1 MPPKTEK
8 EKELFA
14 WLVFAQAGTFSLN
27 IPVNE
32 NYVLP
37 TLASGD
43 ALLFADREKQVA
55 TGIRRLYLIR
65 SEAERTIL
73 YFDRIVDFASPVPL
87 DKIQFVLPDAPAI
100 VWKLE
105 LPKLEQALHLANQPE
120 FKHLPELS
128 AYDPACQSFVR
139 DMLQQ
144 AVVSDLLGPA
154 CGSEEEIVGMSVR
167 DRYLV
172 GRLAPRI
179 PCDKKDAIKDNPFT
193 NDGEDAPDDLV
204 VAANEN
210 HTPQAKSAS
219 VAKDE
224 EEEDAIDATNNQ
236 SLVPSSFG
244 FTFCMDGTLPEIEV
258 IATWGRYERTE
269 SEFAINPKNGNPA
282 RCWKRIPSGGSLK
295 LKLSEGRIAPKSID
309 ASCERVFIQ
318 GSVSRQLSNS
328 SRMVTLFLVND
339 QELPEVNQDTTWI
352 FQPEIR
358 VKSPLGNAI
367 FMRRPLWDVEES
379 DEELQALNMIYRK
392 QVEFAVG
399 HGVAVHAIASSED
412 YEKATEIYT
421 VVLPQYEIPVT
432 ETPGINPQDRPA
444 MQKLRQEGFLDMRK
458 LAQLPV
464 DEPIAA
470 LAILTDDYGVL
481 ELVCSW
487 RCK

>member
-1 MPPKTEK
+1 M
-8 EKELFA
+8 
-14 WLVFAQAGTFSLN
+14 
-27 IPVNE
+27 
-32 NYVLP
+32 
-37 TLASGD
+37 
-43 ALLFADREKQVA
+43 A

-87 DKIQFVLPDAPAI
+87 DKIQFVLPDSPAI

-193 NDGEDAPDDLV
+193 NDGEDSPDDLV

-219 VAKDE
+219 VAQDE

-244 FTFCMDGTLPEIEV
+244 FTFCIDGTLPEIEV

-269 SEFAINPKNGNPA
+269 SEFASIQ
-282 RCWKRIPSGGSLK
+282 KR
-295 LKLSEGRIAPKSID
+295 
-309 ASCERVFIQ
+309 Q
-318 GSVSRQLSNS
+318 
-328 SRMVTLFLVND
+328 T
-339 QELPEVNQDTTWI
+339 
-352 FQPEIR
+352 
-358 VKSPLGNAI
+358 
-367 FMRRPLWDVEES
+367 RPLLETHS
-379 DEELQALNMIYRK
+379 
-392 QVEFAVG
+392 VG
-399 HGVAVHAIASSED
+399 RFLE
-412 YEKATEIYT
+412 
-421 VVLPQYEIPVT
+421 T
-432 ETPGINPQDRPA
+432 ETFRRAYCSQDH
-444 MQKLRQEGFLDMRK
+444 
-458 LAQLPV
+458 
-464 DEPIAA
+464 
-470 LAILTDDYGVL
+470 
-481 ELVCSW
+481 
-487 RCK
+487 